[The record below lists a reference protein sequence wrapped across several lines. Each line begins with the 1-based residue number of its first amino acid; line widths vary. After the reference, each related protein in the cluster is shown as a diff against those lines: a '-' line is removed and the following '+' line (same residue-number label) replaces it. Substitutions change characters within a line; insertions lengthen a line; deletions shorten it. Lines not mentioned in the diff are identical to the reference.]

1 MEFLQRVGKET
12 GGCGGRGYRCG
23 DRRGWYDFDSR
34 SIATRFFN
42 LTATLEDWLFFFNDL
57 TGEKHVKMVEEY
69 FLHPN

>member
-1 MEFLQRVGKET
+1 MGKET
-12 GGCGGRGYRCG
+12 GGCGGRGYRWG